1 MTVNEDKLL
10 ICGPC
15 AAESR
20 EQLINIAQ
28 LLKSQNINCSFRAGI
43 WKPRTTPGNF
53 EGLGEIAIKWMCEV
67 RDLYGF
73 EIGWEVATEEHINIS
88 LKYKPDFLWIG
99 ARTTVNPFM
108 MEKIAKSLEGSDV
121 NIFVKNPSNSDFAL
135 WCGAIERLSKYNVNV
150 IGVIHRG
157 FSSNNLADY
166 RNAPMWSIPL
176 KLKNKY
182 PNLLLVGD
190 PSHMGGHDF
199 LIKEISQKM
208 MNLNYDGLMIEV
220 HDDPEMAWTDA
231 QQQITPNTLKE
242 IINDLDVP
250 SIKTD
255 NGLTEYRLQI
265 DEIDDEILALI
276 KRRFGITKL
285 IGEWKKKNNV
295 SVFQRDRYNE
305 ILKKN
310 EIRSKRYDLNI
321 ELINSLFNL
330 IHEKSVEQQL
340 NNNQQI

>member
-1 MTVNEDKLL
+1 MNKQLSDKIL

-15 AAESR
+15 AAESK
-20 EQLINIAQ
+20 EQLLGIAKG
-28 LLKSQNINCSFRAGI
+28 LKENNINCLFRAGV
-43 WKPRTTPGNF
+43 WKPRTNPGSF

-67 RDLYGF
+67 RRVYGF
-73 EIGWEVATEEHINIS
+73 QIGWEVATEEHIEIS
-88 LKYKPDFLWIG
+88 LKYHPDFLWIG

-108 MEKIAKSLEGSDV
+108 MEKIGQLLSNSDIA
-121 NIFVKNPSNSDFAL
+121 IFVKNPSNSDFPL
-135 WCGAIERLSKYNVNV
+135 WCGAIERLLNHNVNV
-150 IGVIHRG
+150 VGVIHRG

-166 RNAPMWSIPL
+166 RNAPVWSIPIQ
-176 KLKNKY
+176 LKNKY
-182 PNLLLVGD
+182 PNLLLIGD

-199 LIKEISQKM
+199 LIQEISQKM

-220 HDDPEMAWTDA
+220 HNNPIEAWTDA
-231 QQQITPNTLKE
+231 KQQITPETLKKILDQLDIP
-242 IINDLDVP
+242 IIDN
-250 SIKTD
+250 D

-276 KRRFGITKL
+276 KRRFNITKS

-295 SVFQRDRYNE
+295 FVFQQNRYEE

-310 EIRSKRYDLNI
+310 EIRSNRYNLDI
-321 ELINSLFNL
+321 DLINNIFNI

-340 NNNQQI
+340 DN